1 MRLTAR
7 KVDGSLRDLSRVK
20 GLLERAFLKNEQF
33 PMFLLRLRAWSS
45 YVHFLAYYDGD
56 DFCGFTY
63 TVENED
69 MVFVLYLAVND
80 EIRSKGYGT
89 AILTDLKA
97 RASGRGV
104 ALNIEPLDPH
114 AVNSEQRE
122 RRLEFYRRNG
132 FVSTDYNLIDGGDR
146 YLVLCMK
153 EDFPVED
160 YIRVIKRISFG
171 LHAPKVERVK

>member
-1 MRLTAR
+1 M
-7 KVDGSLRDLSRVK
+7 
-20 GLLERAFLKNEQF
+20 
-33 PMFLLRLRAWSS
+33 
-45 YVHFLAYYDGD
+45 HFLAYYDGD

-89 AILTDLKA
+89 AILADLKA

-114 AVNSEQRE
+114 AANSEQRV
-122 RRLEFYRRNG
+122 RRLDFYRRNG
-132 FVSTDYNLIDGGDR
+132 FFQYGLQPDRRRRQVS
-146 YLVLCMK
+146 YLVH
-153 EDFPVED
+153 EGRFSVED

-171 LHAPKVERVK
+171 LHVPNVERVK

>member
-1 MRLTAR
+1 MR
-7 KVDGSLRDLSRVK
+7 KVDRSLRDLSRVK
-20 GLLERAFLKNEQF
+20 GLLERAFPKNEQF

-89 AILTDLKA
+89 AILADLKA

-146 YLVLCMK
+146 KMIKSLFEYYGAA
-153 EDFPVED
+153 EPPVRCGE
-160 YIRVIKRISFG
+160 SHLSG
-171 LHAPKVERVK
+171 LTEPPQFVY

>member
-1 MRLTAR
+1 
-7 KVDGSLRDLSRVK
+7 
-20 GLLERAFLKNEQF
+20 
-33 PMFLLRLRAWSS
+33 MFLLRLRAWSS

-114 AVNSEQRE
+114 AANSEQRE

-132 FVSTDYNLIDGGDR
+132 FVSTDYNLIDGGDQVS
-146 YLVLCMK
+146 YLVHEGRFSGGGLYPGDQENFLWPSCA
-153 EDFPVED
+153 EGGTSE
-160 YIRVIKRISFG
+160 IRKATGQKTAVSK
-171 LHAPKVERVK
+171 

>member
-1 MRLTAR
+1 MR
-7 KVDGSLRDLSRVK
+7 KVDRSLRDLSRVK
-20 GLLERAFLKNEQF
+20 GLLERAFPKNEQF

-114 AVNSEQRE
+114 AANSE
-122 RRLEFYRRNG
+122 
-132 FVSTDYNLIDGGDR
+132 
-146 YLVLCMK
+146 
-153 EDFPVED
+153 
-160 YIRVIKRISFG
+160 
-171 LHAPKVERVK
+171 

>member
-20 GLLERAFLKNEQF
+20 GLLERAFPENEQF

-89 AILTDLKA
+89 AILADLKA

-104 ALNIEPLDPH
+104 ALNIEP
-114 AVNSEQRE
+114 
-122 RRLEFYRRNG
+122 LEFYRRNG

-146 YLVLCMK
+146 YLILCTK

-171 LHAPKVERVK
+171 LHVPNVERVK

>member
-1 MRLTAR
+1 MKLTAR

-20 GLLERAFLKNEQF
+20 GLLERAFPENEQF

-89 AILTDLKA
+89 AILADLKA

-104 ALNIEPLDPH
+104 ALNPGFPRYVTSHLTAFPQLSIFR
-114 AVNSEQRE
+114 SSQQR
-122 RRLEFYRRNG
+122 
-132 FVSTDYNLIDGGDR
+132 YN
-146 YLVLCMK
+146 
-153 EDFPVED
+153 P
-160 YIRVIKRISFG
+160 
-171 LHAPKVERVK
+171 